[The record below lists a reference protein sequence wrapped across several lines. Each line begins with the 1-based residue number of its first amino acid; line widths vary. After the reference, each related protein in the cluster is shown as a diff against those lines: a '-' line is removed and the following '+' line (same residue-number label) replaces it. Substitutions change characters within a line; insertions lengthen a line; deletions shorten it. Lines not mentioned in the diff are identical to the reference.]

1 MKMSWFEKILV
12 NREKKGLQNFKRI
25 RQCLDGLEITKVQ
38 DVLELGCGMGTVS
51 AMLAKTYGMR
61 VCGIDCDPEQIELAR
76 QTYPENQI
84 LCFGMEDAARLS
96 FPASSFDLV
105 VTQNVF
111 HHLSDWRPAVRE
123 IERVLRPEG
132 FFIWYDFATPAYLK
146 HWLPKLTWGNEL
158 YTFEEMK
165 LTIEASGLT
174 SSWHT
179 IDSHLIFAHH
189 TLVSRKSRA
198 TSNAA

>member
-1 MKMSWFEKILV
+1 MKMSRLEKIFV

-25 RQCLDGLEITKVQ
+25 RQCLDALETTKIQ

-51 AMLAKTYGMR
+51 ALLAKTYGMKVR
-61 VCGIDCDPEQIELAR
+61 GSDFDPQQIELAR
-76 QTYPENQI
+76 QAYPENSL
-84 LCFGMEDAARLS
+84 LCFGTEDAARLS

-111 HHLSDWRPAVRE
+111 HHLPDWRPAVRE

-132 FFIWYDFATPAYLK
+132 VFIWYDFTIPDRLK
-146 HWLPKLTWGNEL
+146 HWLQKFSWGSGL
-158 YTFEEMK
+158 YTFEEIK
-165 LTIEASGLT
+165 LTFEVFGLT
-174 SSWHT
+174 CSWHT

-189 TLVSRKSRA
+189 TLVSRKSQA